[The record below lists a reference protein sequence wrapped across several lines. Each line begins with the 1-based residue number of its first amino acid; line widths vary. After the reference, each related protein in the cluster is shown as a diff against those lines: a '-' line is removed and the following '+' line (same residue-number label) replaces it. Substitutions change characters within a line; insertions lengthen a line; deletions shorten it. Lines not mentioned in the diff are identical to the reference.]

1 MGRTPGPGQLSF
13 ADVAVE
19 GRRRKLETKRGRH
32 LAMIDDL
39 VPWEDFRPVLETVW
53 RKPKR
58 ERRSAA
64 GRKPWD
70 AVLMFKA
77 IVLGALHNLSDEG
90 LEHEIGDR
98 LTFMRFLG
106 LGLQDR
112 TPDATTVW
120 QYRERLAQAGIVE
133 ELFDRFDSFL
143 RARGY
148 EAKGGQI
155 VDASIVE
162 VPRQRNRK
170 EEDARI
176 KAGEVPEGWA
186 EGSSNRLAQKDLDAR
201 WTKKGGVS
209 YYGYKNHVS
218 TDRRY
223 KLVRCYAVTEASV
236 HDSQMIGE
244 ILDPDN
250 TAAKVWADKAYRS
263 GEIEEMLEELG
274 YKSMIMRKGSR
285 GRKLTKREQQG
296 NGTKAKV
303 RARVEHVF
311 GAQEN
316 DMGGTLLR
324 QHRGDAGESTH
335 RAAESGVQHAPAHP
349 LGKRGFGQSL
359 AAPTQVAK
367 PQGRNVPPTARE
379 TAHAAPIRQSI
390 QALGNT
396 ATQQS
401 RVQSTLLSQVNLP

>member
-13 ADVAVE
+13 ADLAAE

-250 TAAKVWADKAYRS
+250 TAAKCGRTRRTA
-263 GEIEEMLEELG
+263 
-274 YKSMIMRKGSR
+274 R
-285 GRKLTKREQQG
+285 GRLRRCWRSWDT
-296 NGTKAKV
+296 
-303 RARVEHVF
+303 RA
-311 GAQEN
+311 
-316 DMGGTLLR
+316 
-324 QHRGDAGESTH
+324 
-335 RAAESGVQHAPAHP
+335 
-349 LGKRGFGQSL
+349 
-359 AAPTQVAK
+359 
-367 PQGRNVPPTARE
+367 
-379 TAHAAPIRQSI
+379 
-390 QALGNT
+390 
-396 ATQQS
+396 
-401 RVQSTLLSQVNLP
+401 

>member
-19 GRRRKLETKRGRH
+19 GRRQQTKRGRH

-58 ERRSAA
+58 ERKSTA

-143 RARGY
+143 RARGTY

-155 VDASIVE
+155 RTLRSWRCRGNAT
-162 VPRQRNRK
+162 
-170 EEDARI
+170 ARRRMR
-176 KAGEVPEGWA
+176 GSRLEVPEGWA

-250 TAAKVWADKAYRS
+250 TAAKVWD
-263 GEIEEMLEELG
+263 G
-274 YKSMIMRKGSR
+274 
-285 GRKLTKREQQG
+285 QG
-296 NGTKAKV
+296 V
-303 RARVEHVF
+303 
-311 GAQEN
+311 
-316 DMGGTLLR
+316 
-324 QHRGDAGESTH
+324 
-335 RAAESGVQHAPAHP
+335 P
-349 LGKRGFGQSL
+349 LGGD
-359 AAPTQVAK
+359 
-367 PQGRNVPPTARE
+367 
-379 TAHAAPIRQSI
+379 
-390 QALGNT
+390 
-396 ATQQS
+396 
-401 RVQSTLLSQVNLP
+401 

>member
-162 VPRQRNRK
+162 VPRHAT
-170 EEDARI
+170 AR
-176 KAGEVPEGWA
+176 
-186 EGSSNRLAQKDLDAR
+186 
-201 WTKKGGVS
+201 
-209 YYGYKNHVS
+209 
-218 TDRRY
+218 RR
-223 KLVRCYAVTEASV
+223 
-236 HDSQMIGE
+236 
-244 ILDPDN
+244 
-250 TAAKVWADKAYRS
+250 
-263 GEIEEMLEELG
+263 
-274 YKSMIMRKGSR
+274 MRGSR
-285 GRKLTKREQQG
+285 LERCRRDGPRVLLTGWRKKTWTPGGQR
-296 NGTKAKV
+296 
-303 RARVEHVF
+303 RA
-311 GAQEN
+311 G
-316 DMGGTLLR
+316 
-324 QHRGDAGESTH
+324 
-335 RAAESGVQHAPAHP
+335 
-349 LGKRGFGQSL
+349 
-359 AAPTQVAK
+359 
-367 PQGRNVPPTARE
+367 
-379 TAHAAPIRQSI
+379 
-390 QALGNT
+390 
-396 ATQQS
+396 
-401 RVQSTLLSQVNLP
+401 

>member
-316 DMGGTLLR
+316 DMGGPLLR
-324 QHRGDAGESTH
+324 SIGVMRARAHIGLRNLAYNMRRLTHLES
-335 RAAESGVQHAPAHP
+335 
-349 LGKRGFGQSL
+349 
-359 AAPTQVAK
+359 VASAK
-367 PQGRNVPPTARE
+367 A
-379 TAHAAPIRQSI
+379 
-390 QALGNT
+390 
-396 ATQQS
+396 
-401 RVQSTLLSQVNLP
+401 